1 MLGIAASL
9 GLLLAAGEALR
20 WNAAAEVQARG
31 RDEPGG
37 TGAGRSGLAELDL
50 HGQLGLSPQWPD
62 GAATLIWS
70 PSLLLRQAVSGAPE
84 TTGNVTRHLGRVEL
98 RARLAPATRLISRT
112 SVDWGLTDFSPL
124 SGQVTPL
131 LVGPLPARRF
141 VRTLGVETMLDMT
154 HAFSRRLELSVGAG
168 VQRSGGIGH
177 DAVSVLP
184 FQVGPQATASLTWVA
199 DRRTTLTFLGSGS
212 ESRFSNGITSVLSSL
227 EADWRFRASRH
238 TLLDAAGGLMVVRSW
253 GPDFSS
259 RGTYGSGALGAAWD
273 LPVAPQRALRTSL
286 RLRLVP
292 GVDRVTALALLAVRA
307 EGNAELTEGRLRL
320 GVSGSEGHI
329 ISGAALGADELRLEA
344 RSSWVAA
351 HGWAPEVRMS
361 AARTNQLPF
370 AGWQFQALVGLRWA
384 DQGLL

>member
-1 MLGIAASL
+1 MLVAAASL
-9 GLLLAAGEALR
+9 GLLLAAGEAIR

-31 RDEPGG
+31 RDEPGV
-37 TGAGRSGLAELDL
+37 TEAGRSGLAELDL

-62 GAATLIWS
+62 GAATVTWS

-84 TTGNVTRHLGRVEL
+84 TTGNGTRQLGRVEL
-98 RARLAPATRLISRT
+98 RARLAPTTRLISRT

-212 ESRFSNGITSVLSSL
+212 ESRFSNGFTSVLSSL
-227 EADWRFRASRH
+227 EADWRFRASPH
-238 TLLDAAGGLMVVRSW
+238 TLLDAAGGLALVRSS

-273 LPVAPQRALRTSL
+273 LPMAPQRALRTSL
-286 RLRLVP
+286 HLRLLP
-292 GVDRVTALALLAVRA
+292 GVDRVTALAILAIRA
-307 EGNAELTEGRLRL
+307 DGNAELTDGRLRL
-320 GVSGSEGHI
+320 GVSGSQGHI
-329 ISGAALGADELRLEA
+329 LSGSALGADDLRLEA
-344 RSSWVAA
+344 RSSWDA
-351 HGWAPEVRMS
+351 HGWAPEVRMG